1 MVMLLLEA
9 SVAGH
14 ILLNEHWMQVE
25 VGRTTKFGL
34 G

>member
-14 ILLNEHWMQVE
+14 ILLNEHWMQV
-25 VGRTTKFGL
+25 GRTTKFGL